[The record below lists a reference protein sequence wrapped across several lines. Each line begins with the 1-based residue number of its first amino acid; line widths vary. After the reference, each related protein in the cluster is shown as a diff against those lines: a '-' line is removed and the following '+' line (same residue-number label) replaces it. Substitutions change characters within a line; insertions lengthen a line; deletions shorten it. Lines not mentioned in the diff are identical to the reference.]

1 MFATLPDTGE
11 ENILYERHIFRKAS
25 QRSDETIDQFC
36 TRLRHLATT
45 CEFDDADDE
54 IKTQIVESC
63 RSSRLRRKAFRDD
76 PKLDDLIKYARA
88 LEISDHHA
96 EEMEKQHRQETVY
109 QNTRRNFPPTDKGT
123 KQSQTCY
130 NCGGT
135 YPHQGRPCPATGK
148 ACHNCLKTGHFAR
161 VCKSEHKQPSRKPR
175 APQNQYQSQANKLN
189 ALNQDPQHQ
198 TLPPETTAQ
207 SPPEDSNSDSSED
220 VLAVSKPKK
229 GKQPPMT
236 KLKING
242 VRVEFLIDT
251 GASVNILTQKDY
263 EFLCTNSKDQIPLRK
278 TKAKVYAFGSS
289 EPVDLNGKLEV
300 LVHSKRRVAAVTFY
314 VTRGTTSILGCET
327 STNLRLITMNV
338 NAVSKASKVAT
349 DTSCCDWDSSKRKEN
364 LLKGRHPNVFT
375 GIGKLKGHEQKIHI
389 NTNIPPVAQR
399 NRRVPFHLRKQLDI
413 WLDKY
418 LHQDIIE
425 PVSDESTDWVSGL
438 VLAPKPRNPNE
449 IRVCGDY
456 RQANTAIKREKHP
469 IPTVDEMMESMSGA
483 VKYSKIDLKAGY
495 HQIPLEKSSR
505 FITTFI
511 THRRL
516 FRYKRLPFGINSAS
530 EVFQHAIANAIRG
543 IEGVRDIADDV
554 IVWGSTQQ
562 EHDMRLE
569 QLIARL
575 DECGLTVNNDK
586 CLFDQTELWFYGLLL
601 TSSGIKADPRKVD
614 AIKHAKE
621 PKDIKEL
628 RSFLGLANYC
638 FSTLTSPLRELTIA
652 QTPYAWTPRH
662 TTAFEAIKEAIQ
674 KDCIMHFYDPTQ
686 KTCLTVDA
694 SPTGLGAILSNIDSA
709 GNSHNVAYASR
720 SLTPTE
726 QRYAQTER
734 EALAVVWGCER
745 FHMYLIGAEFT
756 IRTDHKALEVIYSP
770 KSKPPARIQR
780 WALLLQQ
787 YKFNII
793 YRKGEGNPA
802 DLLSRQPLPVVS
814 TEHCD
819 IAEQYINFIEKH
831 TIPKA
836 MSITSLLQQLQ
847 LIQKCKQQLQVYNPV
862 TGKSVNPIIP

>member
-1 MFATLPDTGE
+1 M
-11 ENILYERHIFRKAS
+11 
-25 QRSDETIDQFC
+25 
-36 TRLRHLATT
+36 RHLATT
-45 CEFDDADDE
+45 CEFDNADDE

-161 VCKSEHKQPSRKPR
+161 VCKSEHKQPTRKPR

-207 SPPEDSNSDSSED
+207 GPSEDSNSDSSEN
-220 VLAVSKPKK
+220 VFAVSKPKK

-263 EFLCTNSKDQIPLRK
+263 EFLCTNSKDQIPLPK
-278 TKAKVYAFGSS
+278 TKAKVYAFGSL

-300 LVHSKRRVAAVTFY
+300 LVHSKRRVAAATFY
-314 VTRGTTSILGCET
+314 VTRGTTPILGCET

-349 DTSCCDWDSSKRKEN
+349 DTSCCDWDASKRKEN

-389 NTNIPPVAQR
+389 NTNIPPVAQT

-469 IPTVDEMMESMSGA
+469 IPTADEMMESMSGA

-495 HQIPLEKSSR
+495 HQIHLEKSSR
-505 FITTFI
+505 SITTFI
-511 THRRL
+511 THRGL
-516 FRYKRLPFGINSAS
+516 FRYKRF
-530 EVFQHAIANAIRG
+530 
-543 IEGVRDIADDV
+543 
-554 IVWGSTQQ
+554 
-562 EHDMRLE
+562 
-569 QLIARL
+569 
-575 DECGLTVNNDK
+575 
-586 CLFDQTELWFYGLLL
+586 
-601 TSSGIKADPRKVD
+601 
-614 AIKHAKE
+614 
-621 PKDIKEL
+621 
-628 RSFLGLANYC
+628 RS
-638 FSTLTSPLRELTIA
+638 
-652 QTPYAWTPRH
+652 
-662 TTAFEAIKEAIQ
+662 
-674 KDCIMHFYDPTQ
+674 
-686 KTCLTVDA
+686 V
-694 SPTGLGAILSNIDSA
+694 
-709 GNSHNVAYASR
+709 
-720 SLTPTE
+720 
-726 QRYAQTER
+726 
-734 EALAVVWGCER
+734 
-745 FHMYLIGAEFT
+745 
-756 IRTDHKALEVIYSP
+756 
-770 KSKPPARIQR
+770 
-780 WALLLQQ
+780 
-787 YKFNII
+787 
-793 YRKGEGNPA
+793 
-802 DLLSRQPLPVVS
+802 
-814 TEHCD
+814 
-819 IAEQYINFIEKH
+819 
-831 TIPKA
+831 
-836 MSITSLLQQLQ
+836 
-847 LIQKCKQQLQVYNPV
+847 
-862 TGKSVNPIIP
+862 